1 MDTPAAGVAPADTSN
16 DARLRAE
23 SERAW
28 TAMGSD
34 LIDAVLRLRRSTL
47 SRMLESDLYLVDG
60 VTLTPVQVDALECLA
75 ARPVWR
81 MHELAARLGV
91 DPSTATRAVD
101 PLVRL
106 ELAERGPDPA
116 DRRYVAIRARERG
129 AVVARRICAARL
141 ELMRAVLDPMPP
153 EDRLRLTELLTR
165 YVELIDDY
173 ARRSRI

>member
-1 MDTPAAGVAPADTSN
+1 MDTPAAGATPAATSD
-16 DARLRAE
+16 DARRRAE
-23 SERAW
+23 SDRGWA
-28 TAMGSD
+28 AMGSD

-47 SRMLESDLYLVDG
+47 SRMLERDLYLVDG
-60 VTLTPVQVDALECLA
+60 VTLTPVQVDALECLG

-106 ELAERGPDPA
+106 ELAERGPDPG
-116 DRRYVAIRARERG
+116 DRRYVVIRASEHG
-129 AVVARRICAARL
+129 VVVSRRISEARL
-141 ELMRAVLDPMPP
+141 ALMRAVLDPMPP

-173 ARRSRI
+173 ARRSRV